1 MIKKQIAIGL
11 VALLLIIAG
20 TALIPVE
27 RPQADEDVHRGIEVT
42 GPYSAQEISEVTC
55 DIVLP
60 KYPEKVMVYRTVDTN
75 ASKDDALKMA
85 EKFGMSGPLEEG
97 VLSYSIKGDPYTF
110 KVEKEGGC
118 LSYTWYGRW
127 NNVDPRDRPE
137 NLPTD
142 EEARKIAETF
152 LTSHDLMPEGAIY
165 KSVRHSQGHFLD
177 AEKNTSIVS
186 SEDMQVSFT
195 GTLNNLPVFGNWMY
209 VTVGGEGD
217 IIRIFKRWRE
227 AEPYREFEILSPED
241 AIEELK
247 QIGIVT
253 AVSSPQK
260 ATINEIKIGYYASP
274 PRDEQP
280 YLKPAY
286 FFGGTAEGEKGT
298 GTFFQ
303 YIPAVPELGKGLY

>member
-1 MIKKQIAIGL
+1 MKQIIIGL
-11 VALLLIIAG
+11 IVLLLIIGG
-20 TALIPVE
+20 TALLPAECPYEEDKDLHHDPTGLYPTQKIP
-27 RPQADEDVHRGIEVT
+27 
-42 GPYSAQEISEVTC
+42 EITF
-55 DIVLP
+55 DIPLP
-60 KYPEKVMVYRTVDTN
+60 RSLEEVMVYKTVDT
-75 ASKDDALKMA
+75 AVSKDDALKMA
-85 EKFGMSGPLEEG
+85 EKFGMSGPLEER

-110 KVEKEGGC
+110 EFEKEGGC
-118 LSYTWYGRW
+118 LSYTWYSRW
-127 NNVDPRDRPE
+127 NKGEGYRDFPE
-137 NLPTD
+137 HLPDD
-142 EEARKIAETF
+142 EEAQKIAEKF
-152 LTSHDLMPEGAIY
+152 LTSHDLMPEGAVY
-165 KSVRHSQGHFLD
+165 SSVAHGEGFFSNHTDG
-177 AEKNTSIVS
+177 TSIQTYK
-186 SEDMQVSFT
+186 DTQVSFT

-217 IIRIFKRWRE
+217 ILRVFKRWRE
-227 AEPYREFEILSPED
+227 AEPYREFEIISPEI

-247 QIGIVT
+247 QTGIVT

-286 FFGGTAEGEKGT
+286 FFGGTVEGEKGT